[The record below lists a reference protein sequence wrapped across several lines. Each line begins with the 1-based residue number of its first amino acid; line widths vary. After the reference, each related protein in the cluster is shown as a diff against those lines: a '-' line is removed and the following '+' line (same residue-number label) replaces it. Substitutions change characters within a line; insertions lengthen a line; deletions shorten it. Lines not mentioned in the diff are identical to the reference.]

1 MKQRVNLLPPRPK
14 VVKQQFTF
22 KQMLSFAAVIL
33 VASGAMAAWLHFETA
48 TKDNE
53 LRVYAD
59 TERKQSETLNR
70 LESLLAEQV
79 PDPVLV
85 ARRDRLTGMLTQQ
98 AKLADL
104 LEQVEVA
111 QRSGFS
117 RDMRMLSEQVPN
129 KLWFTEFSI
138 TGPGQALILEGVAQN
153 ADLVPLLVKSLSTAE
168 HFGALYFSSLETTRD
183 DDGLYTFT
191 IAGQRVGG
199 ERD

>member
-1 MKQRVNLLPPRPK
+1 MKQRINLLPPRPK

-85 ARRDRLTGMLTQQ
+85 ARRDRLTGTLTQQ
-98 AKLADL
+98 AKL
-104 LEQVEVA
+104 
-111 QRSGFS
+111 G
-117 RDMRMLSEQVPN
+117 
-129 KLWFTEFSI
+129 
-138 TGPGQALILEGVAQN
+138 
-153 ADLVPLLVKSLSTAE
+153 
-168 HFGALYFSSLETTRD
+168 
-183 DDGLYTFT
+183 
-191 IAGQRVGG
+191 
-199 ERD
+199 

>member
-1 MKQRVNLLPPRPK
+1 MKQRINLLPPRPK

-104 LEQVEVA
+104 LKQVEVA

-138 TGPGQALILEGVAQN
+138 TGPGQALTLEGVAQN

-168 HFGALYFSSLETTRD
+168 HFGALYFSSLETARD

>member
-1 MKQRVNLLPPRPK
+1 MKQRINLLPPRPK

-33 VASGAMAAWLHFETA
+33 VASGAMAAWLHFEAA
-48 TKDNE
+48 TKNNE

-79 PDPVLV
+79 PDPILV

-98 AKLADL
+98 AQLADL

-129 KLWFTEFSI
+129 KLWFTAFSI
-138 TGPGQALILEGVAQN
+138 TDSGQALTLDGVAQN

-168 HFGALYFSSLETTRD
+168 HFGALYFSRLETTRD